1 MGVNRSSN
9 YVADDL
15 ELEFDVDAAPAAASS
30 TAVGTGWDDA
40 VKSNAPTGE
49 GFPTELKLSEQFQLI
64 KFIDTNGP
72 FAVYSQHFLQQKTE
86 GKRSFVCVGANCPLC
101 TKLQH
106 RPEKKT
112 AFSVVKIVDG
122 MVQKQMLIATPRL
135 YKTLHAAEFSPQGPL
150 TKNFWAINRT
160 GKMQQTVYNLMSVKA
175 RDLVEDWGDALGSL
189 TIEEIDLALADIKPF
204 ERSIIKDSTYAEL
217 LDLAEQFA

>member
-1 MGVNRSSN
+1 MGIQRNEYVN
-9 YVADDL
+9 D
-15 ELEFDVDAAPAAASS
+15 ELDFDVDAAPEASKSSSSVREGWGAADEQ
-30 TAVGTGWDDA
+30 V
-40 VKSNAPTGE
+40 APTGE
-49 GFPTELKLSEQFQLI
+49 GFPTELKLNDQFQLI

-86 GKRSFVCVGANCPLC
+86 GKRSYVCLGGNCPLC
-101 TKLQH
+101 VKLAH

-112 AFSVVKIVDG
+112 AFSVVKIADG
-122 MVQKQMLIATPRL
+122 MLQRQMLIATPRL

-175 RDLVEDWGDALGSL
+175 RDLIEDWGDEVGAM
-189 TIEEIDLALADIKPF
+189 TIEDIDLALAEMKPF
-204 ERSIIKDSTYAEL
+204 ERTAIKDSTYAEL
-217 LDLAEQFA
+217 LDLAEQFS